1 MSGAVGN
8 PLLGQKFLALVLI
21 AALPLSA
28 CDFTS
33 APPPYSKG
41 AILQGGVHYVSSRRW
56 KERGLEWLNPEG
68 RDIALV
74 TEPPNGIGGDVTIF
88 VHGFN
93 SPETRVASYFKDL
106 ISHLQKPP
114 GYEAQPV
121 VYDWPSR
128 TRHWTGLSPW
138 ERFAYQQQGIRNPT
152 LSWEISQYGADA
164 VWAREEGAPGLIALL
179 EMLAGEKGKRKTDII
194 AHSMG
199 CLVVVEAMRRN
210 RKAFRDVR
218 LVFWLAPDLPY
229 DVLEDEKVQ
238 RGIAKI
244 ETLHVMY
251 SNNDAILKRL
261 SAALHLSGML
271 GSSGPA
277 DRDDVPANVVV
288 HDFTEVLGTEDVH
301 SRYKAAGSAPANL
314 MADTLADQR

>member
-1 MSGAVGN
+1 MSGGIGN

-33 APPPYSKG
+33 VPPPYSKG

-68 RDIALV
+68 KDIGLV
-74 TEPPNGIGGDVTIF
+74 SEPPNGIGGDVTIF

-93 SPETRVASYFKDL
+93 SPENRVASYYKDL
-106 ISHLQKPP
+106 ISHLQKTP
-114 GYEAQPV
+114 GYKAQPI

-128 TRHWTGLSPW
+128 ARHWTELSTW
-138 ERFAYQQQGIRNPT
+138 ERFAYTQEGISQPE
-152 LSWEISQYGADA
+152 LSWEIAQYVGDA
-164 VWAREEGAPGLIALL
+164 MWARNEGAPGLIALL
-179 EMLAGEKGKRKTDII
+179 EMLAGENGKRKIDII

-199 CLVVVEAMRRN
+199 CLVVAEAMRRN
-210 RKAFRDVR
+210 QKAFRGVR

-229 DVLEDEKVQ
+229 DVLEDKKVK
-238 RGIAKI
+238 RGLAEI
-244 ETLHVMY
+244 ERLHVMY
-251 SNNDAILKRL
+251 SGNDAVLKRL

-277 DRDDVPANVVV
+277 DPVDVPANVVV
-288 HDFTEVLGTEDVH
+288 HDFTEVLGTKDVH
-301 SRYKAAGSAPANL
+301 SSYKAAGSAPAK
-314 MADTLADQR
+314 MIAETLADLR